1 MRGGG
6 VGEVGEE
13 ELAGRGGEGRVGG
26 RGEVSAGKE
35 QRGRERLET
44 REAKRGGKKERRKQ
58 AGTRQ
63 HTRPRSPP
71 APRVPR
77 LSDLGPEGL
86 LDRPAYGP
94 DAVRRPRAAARL
106 LGGARLRD

>member
-1 MRGGG
+1 M
-6 VGEVGEE
+6 
-13 ELAGRGGEGRVGG
+13 
-26 RGEVSAGKE
+26 SAGKE
-35 QRGRERLET
+35 WKRRERLET
-44 REAKRGGKKERRKQ
+44 REAERGGKKERRKQ

-63 HTRPRSPP
+63 RTRPRSPP
-71 APRVPR
+71 ASRVPR

-94 DAVRRPRAAARL
+94 DAVRLPRAAARL